1 MMRTDTSLI
10 TRLLWAQQGPW
21 QCTRAT
27 AADQAVLR
35 EVFAST
41 RQIELDL
48 LGPDTTRREAFI
60 GMQLLAQ
67 RRSVALHYPAAIE
80 LVIRH
85 EGQAAGRLW
94 LHEDEAGVRVV
105 DITLLPAFQ
114 RQGGARACLGTL
126 LHLADTMGRAT
137 HLHVMIDNPVRHWY
151 AHLGFDIQGTSGLH
165 QAMTRL
171 PTVVMEYQHEQA

>member
-10 TRLLWAQQGPW
+10 TRLLWALQGPW

-27 AADQAVLR
+27 QADQAVLR
-35 EVFAST
+35 AVFAST

-48 LGPDTTRREAFI
+48 LGPDTTQREAFI

-85 EGQAAGRLW
+85 KGQAAGRLW

-105 DITLLPAFQ
+105 DITVLPAFQ
-114 RQGGARACLGTL
+114 RQGGATTCLGTL
-126 LHLADTMGRAT
+126 LHLADNAGRAV
-137 HLHVMIDNPVRHWY
+137 HLHVLIDNPVRHWY
-151 AHLGFDIQGTSGLH
+151 ARLGFDITGTSGLH

-171 PTVVMEYQHEQA
+171 PSVALEYQHEQA